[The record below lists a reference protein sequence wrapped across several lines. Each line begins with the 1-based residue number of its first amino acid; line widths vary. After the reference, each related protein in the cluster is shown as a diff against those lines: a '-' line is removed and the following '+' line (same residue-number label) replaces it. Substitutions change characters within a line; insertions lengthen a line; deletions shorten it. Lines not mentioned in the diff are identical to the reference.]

1 MTRTNA
7 RVWILIRQKDRRRAI
22 GFLRRRA
29 VCDTDD
35 DERRD
40 DDEMGT
46 FFDARTRI
54 AHFRFEAHA
63 RENRATD
70 DASSTHQHRMCPS
83 SACRASLLAFT
94 RVVRATSKK
103 IHARASSVTTTTSP
117 RRARSFSS
125 SSRNEKMRIEKE
137 TPPNSRLSRLRL
149 ADSTFCDRTI
159 DRRRRRRRYR
169 GCARARRGVVRSPR
183 ARATTED
190 ERDARR
196 TEEEDIVISS
206 GDDDDV
212 AIRVRDGTGVL
223 LNFSNKQTPRV

>member
-1 MTRTNA
+1 
-7 RVWILIRQKDRRRAI
+7 
-22 GFLRRRA
+22 
-29 VCDTDD
+29 
-35 DERRD
+35 
-40 DDEMGT
+40 MGT

-54 AHFRFEAHA
+54 AHFRSKRTHERTAHPMTPP
-63 RENRATD
+63 RLI
-70 DASSTHQHRMCPS
+70 STECL
-83 SACRASLLAFT
+83 ACRASLLAFT
-94 RVVRATSKK
+94 RVVRETSKK

>member
-1 MTRTNA
+1 MTKGATTTR
-7 RVWILIRQKDRRRAI
+7 W
-22 GFLRRRA
+22 
-29 VCDTDD
+29 
-35 DERRD
+35 ERFS
-40 DDEMGT
+40 T
-46 FFDARTRI
+46 
-54 AHFRFEAHA
+54 HA
-63 RENRATD
+63 R
-70 DASSTHQHRMCPS
+70 ASLTFVLKRTHERTAQPTTPPRLINTECL
-83 SACRASLLAFT
+83 ACRASLLAFT
-94 RVVRATSKK
+94 RVVRETSKK
-103 IHARASSVTTTTSP
+103 IHVRASSATTTTSP

-149 ADSTFCDRTI
+149 ADSTFCDRSI

-169 GCARARRGVVRSPR
+169 GCARARRGIVRSPR